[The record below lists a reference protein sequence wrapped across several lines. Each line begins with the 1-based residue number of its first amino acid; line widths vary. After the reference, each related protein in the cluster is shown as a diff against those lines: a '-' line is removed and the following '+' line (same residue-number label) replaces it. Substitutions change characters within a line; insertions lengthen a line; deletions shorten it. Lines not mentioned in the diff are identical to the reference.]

1 MRGNPRW
8 GTGTLARVMA
18 FRDRFFTPA
27 TAKAILSWR
36 ILLGAAVGLAAAL
49 VGMPALGAIGV
60 GLAVY
65 AASVAAAMPKAP
77 KRPVIDAFTVGE
89 PWRQF
94 VQTAQRSRRQLRD
107 TLAEAP
113 EGPLRDRLQDI
124 ADRLDRGLLE
134 GWQIAKRG
142 NEIDGIVR
150 RLDPTRLRSR
160 LATLQTQASNEP
172 TENVT
177 AAIASVESQLA
188 SADRL
193 KALSADTAD
202 HLRLAQARL
211 DELVSRAAE
220 VSVGAS
226 DTGHF
231 AHEVD
236 ELVLELEAM
245 HQAVQELP
253 R

>member
-1 MRGNPRW
+1 
-8 GTGTLARVMA
+8 MA

-36 ILLGAAVGLAAAL
+36 ILLGAAVGVAVALA
-49 VGMPALGAIGV
+49 GMPVLGAIGV
-60 GLAVY
+60 GLVVY

-77 KRPVIDAFTVGE
+77 KRPVIDPFTVGE

-107 TLAEAP
+107 TLAGAP

-160 LATLQTQASNEP
+160 LATLQTQASNQP
-172 TENVT
+172 TENLP
-177 AAIASVESQLA
+177 AAISSVESQLA
-188 SADRL
+188 SAERL

>member
-1 MRGNPRW
+1 
-8 GTGTLARVMA
+8 MA

-36 ILLGAAVGLAAAL
+36 LLLGAAAGVGAAL
-49 VGMPALGAIGV
+49 IGMPVLGAIGV
-60 GLAVY
+60 GLAVF
-65 AASVAAAMPKAP
+65 AASIALAMPKPP
-77 KRPVIDAFTVGE
+77 KQPAIDPFTVGE

-107 TLAEAP
+107 TVAESHD
-113 EGPLRDRLQDI
+113 GPLRDRLQDI

-160 LATLQTQASNEP
+160 LATLQTQATGEP
-172 TENVT
+172 TDNLT
-177 AAIASVESQLA
+177 AAIASVEGQLA
-188 SADRL
+188 SAERL

-226 DTGHF
+226 DTGVFGHQ
-231 AHEVD
+231 VD

>member
-1 MRGNPRW
+1 
-8 GTGTLARVMA
+8 MA

-36 ILLGAAVGLAAAL
+36 LLLGAVAGVGAALIGLPVLGAVGI
-49 VGMPALGAIGV
+49 GLG
-60 GLAVY
+60 VY
-65 AASVAAAMPKAP
+65 AASVALAMPKPAKAP
-77 KRPVIDAFTVGE
+77 AIDPFTVGE

-107 TLAEAP
+107 TVAAARD
-113 EGPLRDRLQDI
+113 GPLRDRLQDV

-142 NEIDGIVR
+142 HEIDGIVR

-160 LATLQTQASNEP
+160 LATLQTQATGEP
-172 TENVT
+172 TDNLT
-177 AAIASVESQLA
+177 AAIASVEGQLA
-188 SADRL
+188 SAERL
-193 KALSADTAD
+193 KALSAETAD

-226 DTGHF
+226 DTGDF
-231 AHEVD
+231 GRQVD